1 MSDFTFYLE
10 LGLLHVLDIKAYD
23 HMLFLVALTVPFSF
37 KKFKTVFWIVTFF
50 TFGHTFSLFMSA
62 YEIYRPNETLIE
74 TLIPVTIILTA
85 LGNVIFIGR
94 REYNKLSSFFISLIF
109 GVIHGFGFGNYFNQ
123 ISFPLESKVQPLIGF
138 SAGVELSQLVVVLFI
153 LLFNF
158 IILEI
163 FNFKDSKY
171 TTLVSVFIIGFSFN
185 MILNNF

>member
-23 HMLFLVALTVPFSF
+23 HMLFLVALTLPFSF

-74 TLIPVTIILTA
+74 TLIPVT
-85 LGNVIFIGR
+85 
-94 REYNKLSSFFISLIF
+94 SFFISLIF

-123 ISFPLESKVQPLIGF
+123 ISFPIESKVQPLIGF

-185 MILNNF
+185 MILNNL